1 MCVTWNWLYWL
12 PTPEDEVS
20 KIDSSA
26 KVEVQSK
33 SRKRKRAEHNQGGA
47 GGKQKEEHTGGKKEE
62 EPPFAS
68 TEFDEENMATALSV
82 STVPWPNR
90 YITPGDRF
98 THVVTVVPDTEYY
111 RRGVNK
117 AQPFAAA
124 GTVALPNN
132 QWPAWLHDV
141 RQWVLFLPVDDEVAA
156 HCTSVDTAVGCF
168 RVLMRAS
175 DGCLPLLSFRAMLQA
190 GSPKLCV
197 STFAQEPRPGIVT
210 SRSPHCR
217 ALILAFALM
226 LASAVFHIRLVLVLL
241 L

>member
-1 MCVTWNWLYWL
+1 MLPSVCVTWNWLYWL

-68 TEFDEENMATALSV
+68 TEFDEESMATALSV

-98 THVVTVVPDTEYY
+98 THVVTVVPTRSTTEGASTKHNLSPPQALWRCPTTNGLRGYTTCDSGCCSFPSTMRLRHIV
-111 RRGVNK
+111 RR
-117 AQPFAAA
+117 
-124 GTVALPNN
+124 
-132 QWPAWLHDV
+132 
-141 RQWVLFLPVDDEVAA
+141 
-156 HCTSVDTAVGCF
+156 CT
-168 RVLMRAS
+168 L
-175 DGCLPLLSFRAMLQA
+175 
-190 GSPKLCV
+190 
-197 STFAQEPRPGIVT
+197 
-210 SRSPHCR
+210 
-217 ALILAFALM
+217 
-226 LASAVFHIRLVLVLL
+226 RLVVFVYSCVRVTGACHCCRSARCCRPEVQSCA
-241 L
+241 